1 MTKKDPTF
9 FPLHYLGTVNLVEW
23 LVPPQAKEVQGGKAW
38 QDVWSGESYP
48 TAEEA
53 EQIRADR
60 ARGFGFKALMAKY
73 DVSHET
79 LEKILGPREFPKRP
93 PSARLG

>member
-1 MTKKDPTF
+1 MTKKDATF

-23 LVPPQAKEVQGGKAW
+23 LVPPKAKEVQGIKAW
-38 QDVWSGESYP
+38 EDIWSGESYP

-60 ARGFGFKALMAKY
+60 SRGFGYKALMAKY
-73 DVSHET
+73 DVSKPT
-79 LEKILGPREFPKRP
+79 LDAILRSSRLPK
-93 PSARLG
+93 G